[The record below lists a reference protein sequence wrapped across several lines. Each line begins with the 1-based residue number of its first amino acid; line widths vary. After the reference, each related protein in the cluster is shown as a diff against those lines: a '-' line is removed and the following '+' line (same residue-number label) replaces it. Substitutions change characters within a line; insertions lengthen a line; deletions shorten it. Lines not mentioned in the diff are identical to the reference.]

1 MSSHVS
7 VLLNEAIDMLDV
19 KPNGIYIDGTLGR
32 GGHSKKILE
41 KLDNGK
47 LYCFDLDNE
56 AIKQSKENLKDYSNV
71 IYIHDNY
78 MNMNKYVDHVDGI
91 LLDLGVSSPQFD
103 EGDRGFSYRYDG
115 PLDMRMNKDS
125 KLTAKDVVNSY
136 SKEELETV
144 LKDYGEEKYYK
155 SIVSKIIKYRETK
168 EIKTTLELVEIIK
181 SALPYKVLNKK
192 GHPAKQTFQA
202 LRIEVNGELDSL
214 KTFLDE
220 FENMLNKDG
229 RCVIITFHSLEDKLV
244 KHKFKQLSSVVDDK
258 RIAKLPS
265 EIEKPKYEL
274 LNRKAIVASEK
285 ELEENL
291 RSKSAKLRGIKYYGQ
306 D

>member
-103 EGDRGFSYRYDG
+103 ESDRGFSYRYDG

-136 SKEELETV
+136 SKEELERV